1 MFKEAFL
8 LYQLGYYYGAVSIL
22 ITQIVGITADI
33 EKYLKRNNASYDPK
47 TLELIEKRY
56 GFNHVNDTSRVMT
69 AVLESKQIDENEGEY
84 GFLMGYLRFKIFDT
98 HISKEEMEKH
108 VNRHLLCHGA
118 QLNYGTKEHA
128 LKVILC
134 IDALATVAAVIADN
148 LKE

>member
-1 MFKEAFL
+1 
-8 LYQLGYYYGAVSIL
+8 
-22 ITQIVGITADI
+22 
-33 EKYLKRNNASYDPK
+33 
-47 TLELIEKRY
+47 
-56 GFNHVNDTSRVMT
+56 MT

-108 VNRHLLCHGA
+108 VNRHQLCHGA

-134 IDALATVAAVIADN
+134 IDALTTVAAVIAGR